1 MINTSLS
8 IEYNSN
14 ISKIHNMKSS
24 FIPNNTINLNDI
36 NKEIQYKS
44 KKKKKNSPT
53 KSYFKKPLTII
64 TNNHSFWKI
73 E

>member
-8 IEYNSN
+8 IEHNSN
-14 ISKIHNMKSS
+14 MSKIHNMKSS

-44 KKKKKNSPT
+44 KIKGKNSPA

>member
-8 IEYNSN
+8 IEHNSN
-14 ISKIHNMKSS
+14 MSKIHNMKSS

-44 KKKKKNSPT
+44 KSKGKNT
-53 KSYFKKPLTII
+53 YKII
-64 TNNHSFWKI
+64 F
-73 E
+73 